1 MVYTGIIYINNVNAV
16 HLISILILIMQMSSI
31 NLVISEEDNKFKS
44 ALSLI
49 LHNSFTVAASD
60 ILF

>member
-1 MVYTGIIYINNVNAV
+1 MKSFLAIFHNADQ
-16 HLISILILIMQMSSI
+16 LMQMLSI
-31 NLVISEEDNKFKS
+31 NLVISEEDNKLKS

-60 ILF
+60 IFCFE

>member
-1 MVYTGIIYINNVNAV
+1 MILAIFHNADQF
-16 HLISILILIMQMSSI
+16 MQMSSI
-31 NLVISEEDNKFKS
+31 NLVISEEDNKLKS

-60 ILF
+60 IFCLE

>member
-1 MVYTGIIYINNVNAV
+1 
-16 HLISILILIMQMSSI
+16 MSPI
-31 NLVISEEDNKFKS
+31 NLVNSEEENKLKS

-60 ILF
+60 IYCFE

>member
-1 MVYTGIIYINNVNAV
+1 
-16 HLISILILIMQMSSI
+16 MSSI
-31 NLVISEEDNKFKS
+31 NLVISEEDNKLKS

-60 ILF
+60 IYKETREEHKSSNFKRFIEH